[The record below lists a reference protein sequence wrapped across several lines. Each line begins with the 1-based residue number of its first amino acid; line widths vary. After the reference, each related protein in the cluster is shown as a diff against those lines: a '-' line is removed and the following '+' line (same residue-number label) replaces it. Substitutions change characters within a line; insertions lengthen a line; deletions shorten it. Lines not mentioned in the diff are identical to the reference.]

1 LVLKVTDRFMRAP
14 GSVRVPVG
22 RPTGPG
28 GSVPSPSA
36 IRQPSRPG
44 ARQESSGE
52 PTQGAERLVAE
63 RVGVRRVELGAVP
76 DEREPLAQLPPDS
89 EHGAD
94 AGDEQ
99 DQDPDRPNHL
109 ALEEQADAEAEQQP
123 VDVVVGVVPPLER
136 VVEVEGVAGDVDQE
150 RRRDEREPCPGQAP
164 VVAATAGHQPPD
176 DRWQEHR
183 DRVGDQ
189 A

>member
-1 LVLKVTDRFMRAP
+1 
-14 GSVRVPVG
+14 
-22 RPTGPG
+22 
-28 GSVPSPSA
+28 
-36 IRQPSRPG
+36 
-44 ARQESSGE
+44 
-52 PTQGAERLVAE
+52 
-63 RVGVRRVELGAVP
+63 VP

-189 A
+189 AGPERLALELRKTADERRDPQLPDGQQQDHQVRRARLPVHLAPPAVDSRAA